1 MKKFTCIFPG
11 LYNYILTKDVGMI
24 PYTLSDE
31 YETKIV
37 TYNNE
42 EFPYINNILKSEH
55 LNIDYLENTGSEKKD
70 VINYIKTRAKQTDI
84 LQLYHLR
91 YNLLPYYLSY
101 YKLYNRNGKIFL
113 KLDANNE
120 FIDFLIKR
128 KGLLPSIR
136 RLYVKIMFKFIDLVS
151 IETIRNYEVLK
162 NSNIIQEDKLLYL
175 PNGILE
181 TDSDITSKE
190 HEILYVGY
198 IEKKNKS
205 IDMLLNAVKDICLND
220 WKIVLIGEIM
230 DDMKE
235 FIENYFIENPH
246 LKEHIIFKGYISDKQ
261 ILSNEYAKSSIYCCT
276 SRKESF
282 GISTLEAAYHGNYII
297 STDVGGSPD
306 ILKQTKYGR
315 IIEHDPN
322 TLRETLKNT
331 INNWDNIKEDP
342 NSIQKRVYEKFNW
355 KSLCDKIIEKIEK

>member
-24 PYTLSDE
+24 PYILSKE
-31 YETKIV
+31 YNTTIS

-42 EFPYINNILKSEH
+42 EFPYLNSILKSEH
-55 LNIDYLENTGSEKKD
+55 LHVDYIENTGNEKRD
-70 VINYIKTRAKQTDI
+70 VINYIKTNANKIDC

-91 YNLLPYYLSY
+91 YNLLPYYLFY
-101 YKLYNRNGKIFL
+101 YKLHNRKGKSFL

-136 RLYVKIMFKFIDLVS
+136 RLYVKVLFSFIDLVS
-151 IETIRNYEVLK
+151 IETIRNYEVLRD
-162 NSNIIQEDKLLYL
+162 SNIISEDKLLYL
-175 PNGILE
+175 PNGVLE
-181 TDSDITSKE
+181 SGSDVTVKE

-198 IEKKNKS
+198 IKKKNKS
-205 IDMLLNAVKDICLND
+205 IDMLLNAVRDVDLKD

-230 DDMKE
+230 EDMKE
-235 FIENYFIENPH
+235 FIENFFEEKPH
-246 LKEHIIFKGYISDKQ
+246 LKDKIIFKGYIDDKHV
-261 ILSNEYAKSSIYCCT
+261 LSKEYAKSSVYCCS

-297 STDVGGSPD
+297 STNVGGSPD
-306 ILKQTKYGR
+306 ILKQTDYGI
-315 IIEHDPN
+315 IIEHNIDV
-322 TLRETLKNT
+322 LRKSIENT
-331 INNWDNIKEDP
+331 INNWELIKQDP
-342 NSIQKRVYEKFNW
+342 KIVQKRVYDNFNW
-355 KSLCDKIIEKIEK
+355 NYLCDKIIKKIEE